1 MSLCPSEPF
10 SAPPSLFAVSQ
21 TQGPLWWTSF
31 LCIPWGNSGA
41 AHMCLITAFTW
52 TSNPS
57 NSNCLMLEN
66 PVAETCWVKVDVDLF
81 IVHIESQFTANNL
94 RLRHQSLS
102 LTDFLV
108 WKERKEAGLRQGH
121 LFDTRPLCLI
131 SLQIGWLV
139 CWLDWQGAFKT
150 SLTWKTQ
157 HWCSNYEL
165 ENSGNLLYP
174 CGTHQLLQIAV
185 LVPNLI
191 SDRVG
196 RAGRHRRS
204 TFAQTQAH
212 HTSLSQLSRLVAFT
226 ARLENGAV
234 KSMSETSALFLLDS
248 LDPLILLQIRTL
260 VHISQCGDLQ
270 PEENTQIRS
279 AETTTL
285 QRVSECLT
293 VPAPHSCT
301 PMKSDL
307 CLPTKRLY

>member
-1 MSLCPSEPF
+1 MLGKSGRRSLYRPHRESIY
-10 SAPPSLFAVSQ
+10 SKQPP
-21 TQGPLWWTSF
+21 TS
-31 LCIPWGNSGA
+31 
-41 AHMCLITAFTW
+41 
-52 TSNPS
+52 TSK
-57 NSNCLMLEN
+57 
-66 PVAETCWVKVDVDLF
+66 PVAAGLF
-81 IVHIESQFTANNL
+81 
-94 RLRHQSLS
+94 
-102 LTDFLV
+102 V
-108 WKERKEAGLRQGH
+108 WKEGKEAGLRQGQ

-131 SLQIGWLV
+131 SLQMGWLV
-139 CWLDWQGAFKT
+139 CWWDWQGAFKT

-165 ENSGNLLYP
+165 ENSGNLPYP
-174 CGTHQLLQIAV
+174 CGTHQLLQISV
-185 LVPNLI
+185 PVPNLI
-191 SDRVG
+191 RDTVG

-212 HTSLSQLSRLVAFT
+212 HTSLSQLSGPVAFT

-301 PMKSDL
+301 PMKSHL
-307 CLPTKRLY
+307 CLPAKRLYQAVRRFIVQRFRL